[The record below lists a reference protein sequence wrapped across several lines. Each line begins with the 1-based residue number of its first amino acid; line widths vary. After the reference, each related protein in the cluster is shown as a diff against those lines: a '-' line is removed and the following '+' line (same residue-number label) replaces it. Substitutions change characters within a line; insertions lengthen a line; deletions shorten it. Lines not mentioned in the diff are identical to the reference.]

1 MTTESSRETNLLLPT
16 EALRSSLFSSL
27 LMLFTDSKRLF
38 NERPLSVVQDA
49 MWQNPCS
56 LK

>member
-1 MTTESSRETNLLLPT
+1 MATESSRETNLLLPT